1 MKRLSLVTLV
11 CALAAWPAL
20 ADVTMRSKVDYKL
33 GSFLPPAAADMMKKQ
48 MSDQLEAGVLVRI
61 KGGRSVT
68 SSGPLTLI
76 SDQQKG
82 TITLVDPK
90 GKRYATSALADYA
103 DQLKAAMPAMP
114 PEAKQ
119 MIEGMKI
126 DVKTDKT
133 GNTDVIKGVKA
144 EELLVTMTI
153 ELPGPMAAMGSMKMD
168 MRMWSA
174 IASELDRMPAL
185 KEVAAYMKAQAAGT
199 DAASAAAKM
208 MAQFPGVGEKLKAPM
223 EQMMKASSQAILRTQ
238 MKMIMP
244 GSAKMMGAANP
255 DEPLMDM
262 TTDLIE
268 LSSDAIPDSVFE
280 VPEGYQKTEL
290 AELVR
295 LMVPRMPGQGQ

>member
-126 DVKTDKT
+126 DVKTDP
-133 GNTDVIKGVKA
+133 TDPVVIGCV
-144 EELLVTMTI
+144 E
-153 ELPGPMAAMGSMKMD
+153 
-168 MRMWSA
+168 R
-174 IASELDRMPAL
+174 
-185 KEVAAYMKAQAAGT
+185 
-199 DAASAAAKM
+199 AASD
-208 MAQFPGVGEKLKAPM
+208 
-223 EQMMKASSQAILRTQ
+223 LRWDISP
-238 MKMIMP
+238 K
-244 GSAKMMGAANP
+244 
-255 DEPLMDM
+255 
-262 TTDLIE
+262 TDH
-268 LSSDAIPDSVFE
+268 V
-280 VPEGYQKTEL
+280 T
-290 AELVR
+290 VR
-295 LMVPRMPGQGQ
+295 Y